1 MVGCRADWERE
12 CAVVLRWEHSMKE
25 CGEVFGHGSAM
36 TAGREEG
43 WQTKVFGLAGIEGE
57 RGGLKQV
64 LPGPTGSQMNVDAA
78 RGQADARADFEQT
91 GAQGFDLGRAPGLR
105 QLPTEQVDQVVG
117 GGVQEETES
126 VAQEA
131 VTAEA
136 VGAEAVLELLDAV
149 LALAAI
155 IVESED
161 RGGTAG
167 AVGDQET
174 QVGTGGGVLGLV
186 ADAALMRPSAGAMA
200 EAGKAAL
207 GKLGAAIA
215 AF

>member
-1 MVGCRADWERE
+1 MWMQRAVR
-12 CAVVLRWEHSMKE
+12 RM
-25 CGEVFGHGSAM
+25 
-36 TAGREEG
+36 
-43 WQTKVFGLAGIEGE
+43 
-57 RGGLKQV
+57 
-64 LPGPTGSQMNVDAA
+64 
-78 RGQADARADFEQT
+78 RADFEQT

-167 AVGDQET
+167 ADGDYGK
-174 QVGTGGGVLGLV
+174 QVGSGG
-186 ADAALMRPSAGAMA
+186 A
-200 EAGKAAL
+200 ERR
-207 GKLGAAIA
+207 
-215 AF
+215 